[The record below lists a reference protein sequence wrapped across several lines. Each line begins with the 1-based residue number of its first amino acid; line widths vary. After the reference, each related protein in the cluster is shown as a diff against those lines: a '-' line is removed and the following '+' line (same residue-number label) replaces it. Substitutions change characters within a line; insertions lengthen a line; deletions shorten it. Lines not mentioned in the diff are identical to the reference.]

1 MIRAM
6 TKNPKNTY
14 PSFVVHDES
23 VNTYGFR
30 MLTSG
35 GDLTE
40 FAKNP
45 VMFFN
50 HDTYATPIGR
60 WENVRVEGTRIL
72 ADPVFDEDDPEAAKI
87 ARKVAGNF
95 IRAASVGV
103 WVSESSTAPELLLP
117 GQTEPTVT
125 KWSLR
130 EISICNIPSNH
141 NAIALFDADGKRV
154 DQKDYATILQLTDA
168 TPTAH
173 PGDGKPNKD
182 ITLTPNNNP
191 KQTPKKQMTELQKM
205 LALSDT
211 AGDSEILS
219 AVRALKDELAELRGY
234 KTRREDEDKAESRA
248 LFDELLQKHTLSGAI
263 TKEQKESYT
272 RLFDADAGSTIRL
285 LQSLPEATSVAQ
297 AIESAR
303 AKSALKTAGGK
314 LLSDMTWTEI
324 DREGRL
330 SELHEKDPELYA
342 AKFREQFGRD
352 PKTDK

>member
-1 MIRAM
+1 M

-35 GDLTE
+35 VDLTE
-40 FAKNP
+40 FGKNP

-50 HDTYATPIGR
+50 HDTYSTPIGR

-87 ARKVAGNF
+87 ARKVARNF
-95 IRAASVGV
+95 IRAASVGA

-141 NAIALFDADGKRV
+141 NAIALYDADGKPV
-154 DQKDYATILQLTDA
+154 DHKDYSTILQLTDA
-168 TPTAH
+168 TPAAPT
-173 PGDGKPNKD
+173 GGKPNNND
-182 ITLTPNNNP
+182 ITLTTN
-191 KQTPKKQMTELQKM
+191 QLPKKQMTELQKM
-205 LALSDT
+205 LALSDA
-211 AGDSEILS
+211 AGESEILS
-219 AVRALKDELAELRGY
+219 AVRSLKDELAELKAY
-234 KTRREDEDKAESRA
+234 KTKRESEDKAKSRA

-285 LQSLPEATSVAQ
+285 LQSLPEATSVEQ

-330 SELHEKDPELYA
+330 SELHAKDPELYA

>member
-1 MIRAM
+1 M

-35 GDLTE
+35 VDLTE
-40 FAKNP
+40 FGKNP

-50 HDTYATPIGR
+50 HDTFSTPIGR

-87 ARKVAGNF
+87 ARKVARNF
-95 IRAASVGV
+95 IRAASVGA

-141 NAIALFDADGKRV
+141 NAIALYDADGKRV

-168 TPTAH
+168 TPTA
-173 PGDGKPNKD
+173 GKSNKD
-182 ITLTPNNNP
+182 ITLTPNN
-191 KQTPKKQMTELQKM
+191 QTPKKQMTELQKM

-211 AGDSEILS
+211 AGESEILS
-219 AVRALKDELAELRGY
+219 AVKTLKDELTELRGY
-234 KTRREDEDKAESRA
+234 KTRRESEDKAKSRA

-285 LQSLPEATSVAQ
+285 LQSLPEATSVEQ

-330 SELHEKDPELYA
+330 SELHAKDPELYA